1 MRYGSSRAGFVL
13 VALATV
19 SAAAC
24 GPSEEVQRQLAQL
37 QAVSAE
43 KDSLLTQVTENSLL
57 LSEISAELANAQ
69 APAVTGGQEVAS
81 PDPDA
86 ILQNIRDMTARLND
100 TETRLAESQKRIQAL
115 TRDVA
120 GRDTRIEGF
129 EKTITDLRA
138 AIDNQRQT
146 IASLTEQVDNLQRE
160 NIRLVMHNTEL
171 TETVDRLAEKEST
184 AWYIIGTKDELLER
198 GIVTEEGGSRVLFVF
213 GKRGKTL
220 VPARD
225 PDLSQFETIDLRQ
238 TSDIPLPDPDAK
250 YRIISLQ
257 DLAGLENVPD
267 DDNWFKADVL
277 HVTDPDTF
285 WSNNHVLIVVMD

>member
-1 MRYGSSRAGFVL
+1 MRYGRSRAGFVL
-13 VALATV
+13 VALAAV
-19 SAAAC
+19 SATAC

-69 APAVTGGQEVAS
+69 APATTGGQEVAAT
-81 PDPDA
+81 DPDA

-100 TETRLAESQKRIQAL
+100 SETRLAESQKRIQAL
-115 TRDVA
+115 NRDVS

-129 EKTITDLRA
+129 EKTIADLRT

-160 NIRLVMHNTEL
+160 NVQLVMNNTQL
-171 TETVDRLAEKEST
+171 TETVDRMAEQANT
-184 AWYIIGTKDELLER
+184 AWYIIGTKEELIEKGL
-198 GIVTEEGGSRVLFVF
+198 VTEEGGSRVLFVF

-220 VPARD
+220 LPARD
-225 PDLSQFETIDLRQ
+225 PDLSQFQTIDLRQ
-238 TSDIPLPDPDAK
+238 TSEIPLPDPGAK
-250 YRIISLQ
+250 YRIVSLQ
-257 DLAGLENVPD
+257 DLAGLENLPD
-267 DDNWFKADVL
+267 DDDRIQGDVL
-277 HVTDPDTF
+277 HIIDPDTF
-285 WSNNHVLIVVMD
+285 WSNSHVLIVVQD